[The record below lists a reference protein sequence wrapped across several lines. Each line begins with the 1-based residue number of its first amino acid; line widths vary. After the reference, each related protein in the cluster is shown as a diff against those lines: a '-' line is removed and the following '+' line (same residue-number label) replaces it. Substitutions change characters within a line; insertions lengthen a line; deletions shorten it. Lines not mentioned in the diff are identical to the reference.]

1 MGRAADA
8 VGRRP
13 DNKKTRRMSKL
24 EVTIGPV
31 THQNPVFIASGI
43 CGYGEEYSPLIDLER
58 LGGVVTKTITIRPRK
73 GNVPPR
79 VSELP
84 YGMLNS
90 IGLENV
96 GLDRYVA
103 EKLPLLEKR
112 GVDVIVSVAAET
124 EEEFVRMAET
134 FAPLSGYAGLELNL
148 SCPNIEEKALDHGRN
163 PAFVEK
169 ITRIV
174 KERIPTKA
182 LWVKITP
189 NVTDIG
195 SVARAAEAGGADAI
209 AAINTVIGLDF
220 DLETGKP
227 VLGKG
232 SGGYSGPGILPIAL
246 QKVWEVTRAVEIPV
260 VGIGGIS
267 SVEDARKFFL
277 AGASAIQVGTALF
290 ADPDLPA
297 KLIDALAEHPE
308 WLHTR
313 AKEPTVGK

>member
-1 MGRAADA
+1 
-8 VGRRP
+8 
-13 DNKKTRRMSKL
+13 MSDL
-24 EVTIGPV
+24 EVKIGPV
-31 THQNPVFIASGI
+31 THQNPVFLASGI
-43 CGYGEEYSPLIDLER
+43 CGYGEEYSPLINLEV

-73 GNVPPR
+73 GNLPPR
-79 VSELP
+79 ISELP

-103 EKLPLLEKR
+103 EKLPVLQTR
-112 GVDVIVSVAAET
+112 NVDVIVSVAAET
-124 EEEFVRMAET
+124 EEQFVRLSET
-134 FAPLSGYAGLELNL
+134 FAPLEGYAGLELNL
-148 SCPNIEEKALDHGRN
+148 SCPNIDEQALDHGRN
-163 PAFVEK
+163 PAFVER

-174 KERIPTKA
+174 KDRIPKRS
-182 LWVKITP
+182 LWIKITP

-195 SVARAAEAGGADAI
+195 TVAKAAEAGGADAI

-220 DLETGKP
+220 DLKTGKP

-246 QKVWEVTRAVEIPV
+246 QKVWECSRAVSIPV

-267 SVEDARKFFL
+267 SVDDARKFFL
-277 AGASAIQVGTALF
+277 AGATAIQVGTALF
-290 ADPDLPA
+290 ADPGLPGRIIGQFS
-297 KLIDALAEHPE
+297 KNPQ

-313 AKEPTVGK
+313 AEAPSVEK

>member
-1 MGRAADA
+1 
-8 VGRRP
+8 VS
-13 DNKKTRRMSKL
+13 KT

-31 THQNPVFIASGI
+31 THRNPVFIASGI
-43 CGYGEEYSPLIDLER
+43 CGYGEEYSPLVGLDK

-79 VSELP
+79 IAELP

-96 GLDRYVA
+96 GLDRYVE
-103 EKLPLLEKR
+103 EKLPQLRKR
-112 GVDVIVSVAAET
+112 NVDVIVSVAAET
-124 EEEFVRMAET
+124 EDEFVRLAET
-134 FAPLSGYAGLELNL
+134 FAPLDGYSGLELNL
-148 SCPNIEEKALDHGRN
+148 SCPNIDEQALDHGRN
-163 PAFVEK
+163 PGFVEK
-169 ITRIV
+169 ITNIV
-174 KERIPTKA
+174 KRRIPDRS
-182 LWVKITP
+182 LWIKITP

-195 SVARAAEAGGADAI
+195 EVARAAEAGGADAI

-220 DLETGKP
+220 NLQTSRP

-246 QKVWEVTRAVEIPV
+246 QKVFECSKAVSIPI

-290 ADPDLPA
+290 ADPKLPEKIIA
-297 KLIDALAEHPE
+297 AFEKNPE
-308 WLHTR
+308 WIHTR
-313 AKEPTVGK
+313 AEEPTIG